1 VEYLFL
7 SSLAALYAGALLMVR
22 RNVLYHLEGVAA
34 TLEHER
40 DIRRAG
46 VDVLHRRSDDI
57 RETLDDV
64 LEKLT
69 LQADLTDA
77 RSTLNAD
84 SHAEFRNRLDTVESR
99 LDHTVKAVA
108 DTFKRAPKRAK
119 RSK

>member
-7 SSLAALYAGALLMVR
+7 TFLAVLYAGTLFLVR
-22 RNVLYHLEGVAA
+22 RNVRDRLERVEVELLARQAGAVALHQRCA
-34 TLEHER
+34 AL
-40 DIRRAG
+40 A
-46 VDVLHRRSDDI
+46 DVLDDALDKLAVQSD
-57 RETLDDV
+57 V
-64 LEKLT
+64 
-69 LQADLTDA
+69 TDA
-77 RSTLNAD
+77 RASLNAD